1 MHWFRRAPPETHE
14 GSNMK
19 RWAMICACLLVLPMT
34 VRAQQV
40 VRQRSVLLQLD
51 VDAQGQVTAAKVMRR
66 RGAAGRD
73 ARRVAGADADGL
85 PASLDQAVR
94 AVARKWRFRAP
105 QLHGHAVAGRTYAYT
120 TMKILKMADGSYRL
134 DLHYRRNGPV
144 LRQLRGAVYPQRMRR
159 QGYSGAA
166 VVEARV
172 LPDGTIAD
180 ARAVK
185 VFTTASDGGRIFARA
200 AVDIIK
206 HARGLPMQL
215 DGHAVTTRI
224 RMPIYFQLLGEDDP
238 EKDYGRQVDAL
249 MHPGKGARRLRAPA
263 APNEAVAMDSPFVRQ
278 PSG

>member
-1 MHWFRRAPPETHE
+1 
-14 GSNMK
+14 MK
-19 RWAMICACLLVLPMT
+19 RWGMICACLLVLPMT

-51 VDAQGQVTAAKVMRR
+51 VDAQGQVTAAKVMRA
-66 RGAAGRD
+66 GAGGRD

-94 AVARKWRFRAP
+94 AVAREWRFRAP
-105 QLHGHAVAGRTYAYT
+105 RQHGHAVPGRTYAYT
-120 TMKILKMADGSYRL
+120 TMKILKLSDGSYRL
-134 DLHYRRNGPV
+134 DLHYLRNGPV
-144 LRQLRGAVYPQRMRR
+144 LRQLRGVVYPQRMRR
-159 QGYSGAA
+159 QGYSGAV

-172 LPDGTIAD
+172 LPDGTIAH

-200 AVDIIK
+200 AVDMFK

-224 RMPIYFQLLGEDDP
+224 RVPVYFQLIGDEDP
-238 EKDYGRQVDAL
+238 EKDYGRKVDAL
-249 MHPGKGARRLRAPA
+249 MQPERSAGRLQSPA
-263 APNEAVAMDSPFVRQ
+263 APNQAVAMDSPFVRQ
-278 PSG
+278 PPG